1 MLKGNL
7 LVGENQSVALYA
19 ESLEDLLKLAD
30 SHHLGSA
37 VGPSRVSGKLR
48 IDLAHDKLPIKATL
62 RSSLSVDSRAPKQP

>member
-30 SHHLGSA
+30 SHHRSNHDA
-37 VGPSRVSGKLR
+37 APQSRHTCGKLR
-48 IDLAHDKLPIKATL
+48 VDLAHDSLPIEVLLPASTKVPNL
-62 RSSLSVDSRAPKQP
+62 P